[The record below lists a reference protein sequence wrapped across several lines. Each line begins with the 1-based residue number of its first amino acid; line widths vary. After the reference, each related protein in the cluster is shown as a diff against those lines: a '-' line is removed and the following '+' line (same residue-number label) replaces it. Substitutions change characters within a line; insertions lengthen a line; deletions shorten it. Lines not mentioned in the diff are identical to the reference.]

1 MLQSNPPDWTETSL
15 MSTDPLP
22 PQQSLALLPSPDTP
36 GLVAWWGPR
45 ACDFLV
51 RGCRSQ
57 PGRSAHHFSQFTHSA
72 HICVLEL
79 GWGGGIR
86 AWFMLL
92 FFLFTSILLIFLFL
106 DFCLIKMTVILYW
119 ELRSPTV
126 HTGLLFPGEEVNSW
140 NWIPDAKII
149 RWVWKYRVKLCLS
162 WT

>member
-51 RGCRSQ
+51 LGCRSQ
-57 PGRSAHHFSQFTHSA
+57 PGISGNHFSQFTHSA

-149 RWVWKYRVKLCLS
+149 RWVWTYRVKLCLS